1 MSLTNKSTKDKI
13 MELVREANPDN
24 PTQYVTDIVKNF
36 ALEKLNDKI
45 YNCNICG
52 CYNQKTYLTGN
63 PDSKILI
70 IKDIPNSI
78 QFENNNSNNCF
89 YFNGYED
96 KMYQIFNMLNIDPD
110 VLLYCNCINCL
121 MANNRLPNKQ
131 EISNCYKNI
140 VGSVIE
146 TVKPKAIL
154 LFGSVP
160 VKMFFNT
167 TLMTVR
173 GQLLEINSIPTVATY
188 SLSYFDKIK
197 DFKEQSVI
205 ESEYNIFTQDIYNFF
220 DYCINTL
227 NIEL

>member
-1 MSLTNKSTKDKI
+1 MSLTNESTKDKI

-24 PTQYVTDIVKNF
+24 PIQYVTDIVKNF

-63 PDSKILI
+63 PDSEILI
-70 IKDIPNSI
+70 IKDIPNHI
-78 QFENNNSNNCF
+78 QFENNNNNSC
-89 YFNGYED
+89 YFNGYENN
-96 KMYQIFNMLNIDPD
+96 MYEIFKALNIDPNT
-110 VLLYCNCINCL
+110 LLYCNCINCL
-121 MANNRLPNKQ
+121 MENNRLPNKQ

-140 VGSVIE
+140 IGSIIK
-146 TVKPKAIL
+146 TVNPKAIL

-173 GQLLEINSIPTVATY
+173 GQLLEINGIPTVATY
-188 SLSYFDKIK
+188 SLSYFEKIK
-197 DFKEQSVI
+197 DFKEQSII